1 MRKKLFVTCMTAA
14 MICGMLTA
22 CSGNTNE
29 PITEEITTEALTEAE
44 VIDINTDNDASETDT
59 TETEE
64 ATDTEATATEA
75 TDVSSDVDENGNVI
89 AILED
94 NNSFIS
100 VKATVFPGNW
110 YVNTDYKS
118 MGKATFYNVSTK
130 EDAYSNSPRIQVAI
144 QDQETIDYYAE
155 SKENVTDIDAITI
168 DGIEYTGTTY
178 TQYGMEWTEYK
189 AAIDGTEEFMII
201 QISDV
206 DISTGEGA
214 DVLNSI
220 TFTNVTSDHMQGEE

>member
-1 MRKKLFVTCMTAA
+1 LS
-14 MICGMLTA
+14 CG
-22 CSGNTNE
+22 GNTNE
-29 PITEEITTEALTEAE
+29 PTTTEEITTEATTEAE
-44 VIDINTDNDASETDT
+44 VIDINTDSDASETDT

-89 AILED
+89 TILED
-94 NNSFIS
+94 NDNFIS
-100 VKATVFPGNW
+100 VKATVFPGTW

-118 MGKATFYNVSTK
+118 MGKATFYNVATK

-155 SKENVTDIDAITI
+155 SRENVADIDAITI

-206 DISTGEGA
+206 DTSTGEGA